1 NHWVKPSSWLIANLC
16 HKLKSV
22 NNKRGCCP
30 KEKKNMKTFKKAA
43 EEQKATNTSN
53 LKIQV
58 GKRSCRRQD
67 GVKGEH

>member
-1 NHWVKPSSWLIANLC
+1 
-16 HKLKSV
+16 
-22 NNKRGCCP
+22 
-30 KEKKNMKTFKKAA
+30 MKTFKKAA